1 MYDPNYKVKDFYSY
15 LERAKTLYG
24 DKALFRFNKK
34 TEVVDVSYEEFF
46 NLVTKMALAFKELD
60 IAGKKV
66 TVNAESQVRNEDSK
80 SRSFRFI
87 AKILLVDFK
96 HQFRHICV
104 ACYSTF
110 ELLLYF

>member
-60 IAGKKV
+60 IAGKTIAEYLATTNYDMKRIAV
-66 TVNAESQVRNEDSK
+66 ERNGDIVPKAQYGETVLQDGDSLEVV
-80 SRSFRFI
+80 SF
-87 AKILLVDFK
+87 VGGG
-96 HQFRHICV
+96 
-104 ACYSTF
+104 
-110 ELLLYF
+110 